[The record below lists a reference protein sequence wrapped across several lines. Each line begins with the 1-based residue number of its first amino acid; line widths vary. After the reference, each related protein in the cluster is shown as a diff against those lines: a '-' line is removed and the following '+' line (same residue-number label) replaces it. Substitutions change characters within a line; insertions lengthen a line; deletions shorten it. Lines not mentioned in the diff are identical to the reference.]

1 MKKKMPEEGR
11 MEGGG
16 REYLPHSSGCFLCGD
31 ENACGVRTRFFVE
44 GDAVYARVS
53 LPRHL
58 NGYRSVAHGGVVAA
72 LLDESM
78 GWAATVFGR
87 ERPMYVT
94 GEITVK
100 YLFPVPVGEE
110 VEVASRL
117 VRDAGRIAYAEGELR
132 ARGRTCA
139 KATGKFFPMSRED
152 TAFVLT
158 YLKFDSCRKY
168 RTLFPE
174 TAPEE

>member
-1 MKKKMPEEGR
+1 
-11 MEGGG
+11 MENGG

-44 GDAVYARVS
+44 GGAVRARVS

-100 YLFPVPVGEE
+100 YLAPVPVDEE
-110 VEVASRL
+110 IEIISRL

-132 ARGRTCA
+132 ARGRACA
-139 KATGKFFPMSRED
+139 RAAGKFFPMSRED
-152 TAFVLT
+152 TASVLA
-158 YLKFDSCRKY
+158 YLKFDGCRKY
-168 RTLFPE
+168 GTLFRE
-174 TAPEE
+174 AAPED